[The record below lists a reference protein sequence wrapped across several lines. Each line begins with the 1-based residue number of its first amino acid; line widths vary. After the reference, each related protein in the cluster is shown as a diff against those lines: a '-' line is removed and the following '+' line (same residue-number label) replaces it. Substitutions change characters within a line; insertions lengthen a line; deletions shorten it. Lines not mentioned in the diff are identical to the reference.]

1 MYDEYI
7 AKAQSKIN
15 SKFGNKQE
23 ACALLL
29 KAIALLKE
37 ELAELKSAPKP
48 AAKKPAAK
56 KPAAKKPA
64 AKKAPAKKTAAK
76 KSAPKK

>member
-15 SKFGNKQE
+15 SKFGNKKE

-56 KPAAKKPA
+56 KPAAKK
-64 AKKAPAKKTAAK
+64 APAKKPAAK
-76 KSAPKK
+76 KSATKK